1 MKRLRISSIAAWVIA
16 AVMLAGAAQTALAAE
31 LAASDARFLQAAAG
45 SGLFEVQAA
54 ALAEK
59 RAKDVQVRAFAEKM
73 RAQHAAVNQ
82 ELKALAAAK
91 NVSLPDEPS
100 EPDRATL
107 ERLRAMTGAAF
118 DQLYVEKAALDAH
131 AIANRLF
138 DTAAKEAEDAQVRQ
152 FAARTLPMLRDHYAM
167 SRTLVGEPAGHGDRI
182 QPAPKGE
189 APAISPAS
197 REAPASV
204 VPQK

>member
-1 MKRLRISSIAAWVIA
+1 MKKTPRLMAA
-16 AVMLAGAAQTALAAE
+16 ALAAIALFAGAPPAIRAAD

-45 SGLFEVQAA
+45 AGLFEVQAA
-54 ALAEK
+54 ELAGK
-59 RAKDVQVRAFAEKM
+59 RAQDAQVRAYAAKM
-73 RAQHAAVNQ
+73 LAQHRKVND

-91 NVSLPDEPS
+91 QLRLPGEPG

-107 ERLRAMTGAAF
+107 EQLRAKTGAAF
-118 DQLYVEKAALDAH
+118 DELYVEKAAVDAH

-138 DTAAKEAEDAQVRQ
+138 QTAAKESADPQVRE
-152 FAARTLPMLRDHYAM
+152 FASRTLPMLAEHYSM
-167 SRTLVGEPAGHGDRI
+167 SRTLMGQPAANGDRI

-189 APAISPAS
+189 APAVSPAS

-204 VPQK
+204 VPPKQ

>member
-1 MKRLRISSIAAWVIA
+1 MAA
-16 AVMLAGAAQTALAAE
+16 ALAAMALFAGAPPAIHAAD

-45 SGLFEVQAA
+45 AGLFEVQAA
-54 ALAEK
+54 ELAGK
-59 RAKDVQVRAFAEKM
+59 RAQDAQVRAYAAKM
-73 RAQHAAVNQ
+73 LAQHRKVND

-91 NVSLPDEPS
+91 QLRLPGEPG

-107 ERLRAMTGAAF
+107 EQLRAKTGTAF
-118 DQLYVEKAALDAH
+118 DELYVEKAAVDAH

-138 DTAAKEAEDAQVRQ
+138 QTAAKESADPQVRE
-152 FAARTLPMLRDHYAM
+152 FASRTLPMLAEHYSM
-167 SRTLVGEPAGHGDRI
+167 SRTLMGQPPANGDRI

-189 APAISPAS
+189 APAVSPAS

-204 VPQK
+204 VPPKQ